1 MQQAYPFI
9 AISVLLNHAAGVIA
23 TVIVDGEQTKALE
36 GLLPDGIQTGIK
48 CDRRITEREN
58 NLQLDQ
64 EMLAQST
71 IMVSMTVVTSSEMSM
86 MRKPVQ

>member
-1 MQQAYPFI
+1 M
-9 AISVLLNHAAGVIA
+9 
-23 TVIVDGEQTKALE
+23 TVIVDGEQSKVLK
-36 GLLPDGIQTGIK
+36 GLLPDGSQTGIK
-48 CDRRITEREN
+48 CGRRITERED

-86 MRKPVQ
+86 IRKPVQ